1 MDNKLGAIEF
11 AVFPTLAPVFL
22 QRLVALLSS
31 DVMSD
36 VIVDRGLLALK
47 DEWMK

>member
-1 MDNKLGAIEF
+1 MLLTLATCI
-11 AVFPTLAPVFL
+11 FPTLAPVFL
-22 QRLVALLSS
+22 QRLVALLLS